1 MRCYQVL
8 CLCATC
14 ADAATRGSGD
24 VGVREPHAGDGGAE
38 EGHCVRRLL
47 GAGQHYQVGAAASR
61 DIPGGHWD

>member
-1 MRCYQVL
+1 MP
-8 CLCATC
+8 

-47 GAGQHYQVGAAASR
+47 GAGQHYQVGAAAAW
-61 DIPGGHWD
+61 DIPED